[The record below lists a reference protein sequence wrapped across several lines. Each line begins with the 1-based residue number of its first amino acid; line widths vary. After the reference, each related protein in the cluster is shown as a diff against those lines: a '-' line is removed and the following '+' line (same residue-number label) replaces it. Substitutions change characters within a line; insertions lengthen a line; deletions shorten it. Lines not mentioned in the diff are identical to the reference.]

1 MVFVDCAYVLQDFT
15 SFEGSYDHEYCF
27 NGYYAFKANLNIKN
41 KGLSDFPGGETFEIN
56 SFANYIS
63 SYSIRINNELS
74 DKSTTNELLKDR
86 LFNKIKL
93 TIEKFIKSEE
103 SIEVALDFYINQN
116 YFNKTSYGNFT
127 IFINNTLP
135 LDYINNESINFTF
148 NHPNVALRQE
158 DFIIKHIEKHI
169 IYERDNNYNII
180 NNYQTII
187 NKRGDSSLEKDP
199 KEHKENNNKEHT
211 IKEYKEHINKE
222 YNNVDKKLV
231 YPKKLNKVLGGG
243 SNGIGNGNIGFK
255 NNTNVNDESLTNNRN
270 NSNNKDYNNNNK
282 ERKFDSLKKILYSSS
297 SVNSLKS
304 VDSKN
309 QSRDERSMTNSLSN
323 KKIIY
328 QQSERKKAILKNMNL
343 VSLNYY

>member
-93 TIEKFIKSEE
+93 TIEKLIKSEE

-180 NNYQTII
+180 ISII
-187 NKRGDSSLEKDP
+187 IAVFIIFVIYKVWKKYKIDKDHP
-199 KEHKENNNKEHT
+199 VPAG
-211 IKEYKEHINKE
+211 
-222 YNNVDKKLV
+222 YNIEVTSK
-231 YPKKLNKVLGGG
+231 
-243 SNGIGNGNIGFK
+243 
-255 NNTNVNDESLTNNRN
+255 
-270 NSNNKDYNNNNK
+270 
-282 ERKFDSLKKILYSSS
+282 
-297 SVNSLKS
+297 
-304 VDSKN
+304 VDSVY
-309 QSRDERSMTNSLSN
+309 TNPNELQ
-323 KKIIY
+323 I
-328 QQSERKKAILKNMNL
+328 
-343 VSLNYY
+343 